1 MIASLLRPVVRHVP
15 GAGRA
20 YLTARFGDLGRTAP
34 LTNWGSQRG
43 LPVDRW
49 YIRGLPRQPFCAT
62 CPGGCLRLNRIC
74 TVRGWARRWLT
85 SSTSIRQTRD
95 ATVIGDL
102 CDPATL
108 DQGRYD
114 AAIVTQTLQ
123 LVSDPEAALR
133 NVLRSLRPRGVLLI
147 TVPCLS
153 RLVGDIDRWR
163 WTPAGFQQLVSQVAP
178 VSASVEV
185 VGLGNG
191 LAGRAFLFG
200 LAAEDLA
207 PSALA
212 VRDVDYP
219 LIVGACVH
227 LHD

>member
-15 GAGRA
+15 GARRA

-49 YIRGLPRQPFCAT
+49 YIQDYLDNHSADVSGRVLEVKSDLYGSRLGASVVDVVDIDPANPR
-62 CPGGCLRLNRIC
+62 
-74 TVRGWARRWLT
+74 
-85 SSTSIRQTRD
+85 

-108 DQGRYD
+108 DHGRYD

-133 NVLRSLRPRGVLLI
+133 NVLRSLRLRGVLLI

-163 WTPAGFQQLVSQVAP
+163 WTPAGLQQLVLQVAP
-178 VSASVEV
+178 ASASVEV

-219 LIVGACVH
+219 IIVGACVH

>member
-15 GAGRA
+15 GARRA

-49 YIRGLPRQPFCAT
+49 YIQDYLYNHSADVSGRVLEVKSDLYGSRLGASVVDVVDIDPTNPR
-62 CPGGCLRLNRIC
+62 
-74 TVRGWARRWLT
+74 
-85 SSTSIRQTRD
+85 

-133 NVLRSLRPRGVLLI
+133 NVLRSLRLRGVLLI

-163 WTPAGFQQLVSQVAP
+163 WTPAGFQQLVLQVAP

-200 LAAEDLA
+200 LAAEDVA